1 MKEQVIIKDFRTP
14 GKNIDTYTK
23 EEIDEIVLQLTS
35 NLILTVNPLTYILTA
50 TLLNKDEEEIASKS
64 IDLPLEEMI
73 ISIDYDSETKEIIFE
88 LKSGEV
94 RRVPVGDIIS
104 GLVDLDT
111 FNNTIA
117 DLEDAINELQN
128 DISNKQ
134 DKINTTAEDSGKVLR
149 VDSEGSI
156 ILDSLEDLGDIPFN
170 YKYHLPYYDES
181 VTDMSGDPM
190 DTKNVYVYFDRLLIS
205 DMYDGIIK
213 ITNLSPDRYSAGGD
227 FSTSISW
234 ADSPSATTPSGGTGP
249 LQWTYDPITNSA
261 TASVTQWMN
270 QGHIYFFIPAN
281 YYNGY
286 YSKWYP
292 LATNESELIYH
303 KKGKGP
309 VVVEKKTLN
318 EIFEEIRG

>member
-50 TLLNKDEEEIASKS
+50 TLLNKDEEEIASQS

-104 GLVDLDT
+104 GLVDIDT
-111 FNNTIA
+111 FNNAIA
-117 DLEDAINELQN
+117 DLEDAINKLQT

-149 VDSEGSI
+149 VNSEGSI
-156 ILDSLEDLGDIPFN
+156 ILDSLEDLGDIPFI
-170 YKYHLPYYDES
+170 YKHRLPYYDEAI
-181 VTDMSGDPM
+181 TNMSGDP
-190 DTKNVYVYFDRLLIS
+190 TTATTNIYFGRLLIS

-213 ITNLSPDRYSAGGD
+213 ITNLSPDRYAAGGD

-234 ADSPSATTPSGGTGP
+234 GDSQASTGPSGGTGP
-249 LQWTYDPITNSA
+249 LQWTYDPLTNSA
-261 TASVTQWMN
+261 TADVTRWMN
-270 QGHIYFFIPAN
+270 QSHIYFFISAN
-281 YYNGY
+281 YYHGGQGRY
-286 YSKWYP
+286 YP
-292 LATNESELIYH
+292 VATQNSELIYH

>member
-1 MKEQVIIKDFRTP
+1 MKEQVIIKDIRTP

-23 EEIDEIVLQLTS
+23 DEIDEIVLQLTS
-35 NLILTVNPLTYILTA
+35 NLLLTVNPLTYILTA
-50 TLLNKDEEEIASKS
+50 TLLNKDEEEIASES

-73 ISIDYDSETKEIIFE
+73 VSIDYDNNTKEIIFE
-88 LKSGEV
+88 LKSGET

-111 FNNTIA
+111 FNNAIA

-128 DISNKQ
+128 DINNKQ
-134 DKINTTAEDSGKVLR
+134 DKINTTVEDSGKVLR

-156 ILDSLEDLGDIPFN
+156 ILDSLEDLGDIPFI
-170 YKYHLPYYDES
+170 YKHHFPYYDES

-190 DTKNVYVYFDRLLIS
+190 DTTYVYFGRLLIS

-213 ITNLSPDRYSAGGD
+213 ITNLSPDRYAAGGN

-234 ADSPSATTPSGGTGP
+234 ADSHSATTPSSGTGP

-261 TASVTQWMN
+261 TADVTEWMN
-270 QGHIYFFIPAN
+270 QGHIYFFISAN
-281 YYNGY
+281 HYQGY
-286 YSKWYP
+286 YGKWYP
-292 LATNESELIYH
+292 IATNESELIYH

-309 VVVEKKTLN
+309 IVVEKKTLN
-318 EIFEEIRG
+318 ELFEEIRG

>member
-50 TLLNKDEEEIASKS
+50 TLLNKDDEEIASQS

-111 FNNTIA
+111 FNNAIA
-117 DLEDAINELQN
+117 DLEGAINELQN
-128 DISNKQ
+128 DINNKQ
-134 DKINTTAEDSGKVLR
+134 DKINTTVEDSGKVLR
-149 VDSEGSI
+149 VGSEGNL

-181 VTDMSGDPM
+181 ITDMSGDP
-190 DTKNVYVYFDRLLIS
+190 TANENVYFGRLLIS

-213 ITNLSPDRYSAGGD
+213 ITNLSTDRYGSGN

-234 ADSPSATTPSGGTGP
+234 ADSHSATTPSGGTGP
-249 LQWTYDPITNSA
+249 LMWTYDPITNSA
-261 TASVTQWMN
+261 TADVTQWM
-270 QGHIYFFIPAN
+270 GLSHIYFFISANQRTGPA
-281 YYNGY
+281 
-286 YSKWYP
+286 SIWYP
-292 LATNESELIYH
+292 VASNESELIYN

>member
-50 TLLNKDEEEIASKS
+50 TLLNKDEEEIASQS

-111 FNNTIA
+111 FNNAIA
-117 DLEDAINELQN
+117 DLEDAINDLQT

-149 VDSEGSI
+149 VDAEGSI

-181 VTDMSGDPM
+181 ITDMSGDP
-190 DTKNVYVYFDRLLIS
+190 TATTNVYFGRLLIS

-213 ITNLSPDRYSAGGD
+213 ITNLSPDRYASGFN

-234 ADSPSATTPSGGTGP
+234 GDSIGSTSPTGGTGP
-249 LQWTYDPITNSA
+249 LLWTYDPITNSV
-261 TASVTQWMN
+261 TADVTAWMN
-270 QGHIYFFIPAN
+270 SNHVYFFIAAN
-281 YYNGY
+281 YYQGAQGR
-286 YSKWYP
+286 WYP
-292 LATNESELIYH
+292 VATNESELIYH
-303 KKGKGP
+303 KKGKGA
-309 VVVEKKTLN
+309 VVTEKKTLN

>member
-1 MKEQVIIKDFRTP
+1 MKEQIIIKDFRTP

-50 TLLNKDEEEIASKS
+50 TLLNKDEEEIASQS

-111 FNNTIA
+111 FNNAIT
-117 DLEDAINELQN
+117 DLEDA
-128 DISNKQ
+128 ISNKQ
-134 DKINTTAEDSGKVLR
+134 DKINTTSEDSGKVLR

-156 ILDSLEDLGDIPFN
+156 ILDSLEDLGDISFN
-170 YKYHLPYYDES
+170 YKYHLPYYDEFI
-181 VTDMSGDPM
+181 TDMSGEP
-190 DTKNVYVYFDRLLIS
+190 TSTTTTVYFDRLLIS

-213 ITNLSPDRYSAGGD
+213 ITNLSPDRYAAGGD
-227 FSTSISW
+227 FSTSIAWS
-234 ADSPSATTPSGGTGP
+234 DSSSSTSPSGGTGP
-249 LQWTYDPITNSA
+249 LLWTYDPITNSA
-261 TASVTQWMN
+261 TANVTPWMN
-270 QGHIYFFIPAN
+270 LGHIYFFIIAN
-281 YYNGY
+281 YYHGGQGR
-286 YSKWYP
+286 WYP
-292 LATNESELIYH
+292 VATNESELIYH
-303 KKGKGP
+303 KKGQGS

>member
-50 TLLNKDEEEIASKS
+50 TLLNKDEEEIASQS

-94 RRVPVGDIIS
+94 RRIPVGDIIS

-111 FNNTIA
+111 FNNAIV
-117 DLEDAINELQN
+117 DLEDAIDELQS
-128 DISNKQ
+128 DINNKQ

-170 YKYHLPYYDES
+170 YKYHFPYYDES
-181 VTDMSGDPM
+181 ITDMSGDPA
-190 DTKNVYVYFDRLLIS
+190 TATTNVYFGRLLIS

-213 ITNLSPDRYSAGGD
+213 VTNLSPDRLAAGHD
-227 FSTSISW
+227 FSTGINW
-234 ADSPSATTPSGGTGP
+234 ADSSSSTSPTGGTGP
-249 LQWTYDPITNSA
+249 IMWTYDPITNSA
-261 TASVTQWMN
+261 TTDVTPWMN
-270 QGHIYFFIPAN
+270 DRNHVYFFISAN
-281 YYNGY
+281 YYHGGQGR
-286 YSKWYP
+286 WYP
-292 LATNESELIYH
+292 VATNESELIYH

>member
-35 NLILTVNPLTYILTA
+35 NLTLTVNPLTYILTA
-50 TLLNKDEEEIASKS
+50 TLLNKDEEEIASQS

-88 LKSGEV
+88 LKSGEF
-94 RRVPVGDIIS
+94 RRVPIGDIIS

-111 FNNTIA
+111 FNNAIA
-117 DLEDAINELQN
+117 DLEDAINELQT

-181 VTDMSGDPM
+181 ITDMSGDPM
-190 DTKNVYVYFDRLLIS
+190 DTKTVYFDRLLIS

-213 ITNLSPDRYSAGGD
+213 ITNLSPDRYAAGGD

-249 LQWTYDPITNSA
+249 LMWTYDPITNSA
-261 TASVTQWMN
+261 TADVTPWMN
-270 QGHIYFFIPAN
+270 LSHIYFFISAN
-281 YYNGY
+281 QRTGP
-286 YSKWYP
+286 SQILYP
-292 LATNESELIYH
+292 IATNESELIYH
-303 KKGKGP
+303 KKGQGP

>member
-50 TLLNKDEEEIASKS
+50 TLLNKDEEEIASQS

-111 FNNTIA
+111 FNNAIA

-128 DISNKQ
+128 DINNKQ
-134 DKINTTAEDSGKVLR
+134 DKINTTVEDSGKVLR
-149 VDSEGSI
+149 VDSEGNF

-170 YKYHLPYYDES
+170 YKYHLSYYDES
-181 VTDMSGDPM
+181 ITDMSGDPA
-190 DTKNVYVYFDRLLIS
+190 TATTNVFFGRLLIS

-213 ITNLSPDRYSAGGD
+213 ITNLSPDRYASGGN
-227 FSTSISW
+227 FSTGIYW
-234 ADSPSATTPSGGTGP
+234 ADTSSATTPSSGTGP
-249 LQWTYDPITNSA
+249 MQWTYDPITNSA
-261 TASVTQWMN
+261 TADVTPWM
-270 QGHIYFFIPAN
+270 GLSHIYFFVLAN
-281 YYNGY
+281 YYHGGQSRY
-286 YSKWYP
+286 YP
-292 LATNESELIYH
+292 VATQNSELIYH

>member
-50 TLLNKDEEEIASKS
+50 TLLNKNEEEIASQS

-73 ISIDYDSETKEIIFE
+73 VSIDYDNNTKEIIFE
-88 LKSGEV
+88 LKSGEI
-94 RRVPVGDIIS
+94 RRVPVGDIVS
-104 GLVDLDT
+104 GLVDIDT
-111 FNNTIA
+111 FNTAIE
-117 DLEDAINELQN
+117 DLESAINELQT

-170 YKYHLPYYDES
+170 YKYHLPYYNES
-181 VTDMSGDPM
+181 ITDMSGDPT
-190 DTKNVYVYFDRLLIS
+190 DTTKYVYFDRLLIS

-249 LQWTYDPITNSA
+249 LRWTYDPITNSA
-261 TASVTQWMN
+261 TADVTPWISQN
-270 QGHIYFFIPAN
+270 HVYFFIYAN
-281 YYNGY
+281 YYHGGVGR
-286 YSKWYP
+286 WYP

-303 KKGKGP
+303 KKGQGP